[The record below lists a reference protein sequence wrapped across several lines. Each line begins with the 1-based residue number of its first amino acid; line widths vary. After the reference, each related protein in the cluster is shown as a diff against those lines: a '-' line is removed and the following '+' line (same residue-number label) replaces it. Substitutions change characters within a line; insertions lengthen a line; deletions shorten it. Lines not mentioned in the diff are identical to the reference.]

1 MIEHNCTMSDIGKG
15 TKNSLARK
23 RKIVTSNFNL
33 FNALKIGLVRK
44 NYLLNLLRENLKK
57 ETEKN
62 VFFAKY

>member
-23 RKIVTSNFNL
+23 RKIVTCNFNL
-33 FNALKIGLVRK
+33 LNALKIGLVRK

>member
-15 TKNSLARK
+15 TINSLARK
-23 RKIVTSNFNL
+23 RKIVIGNFNL
-33 FNALKIGLVRK
+33 FNALKTGRVRK
-44 NYLLNLLRENLKK
+44 NYVLNLLHENVKK

>member
-15 TKNSLARK
+15 TINSLARK
-23 RKIVTSNFNL
+23 RKIVTGNFNL

>member
-15 TKNSLARK
+15 TINSLARK
-23 RKIVTSNFNL
+23 RKIVTGNFNL
-33 FNALKIGLVRK
+33 FNALKIGRVRK
-44 NYLLNLLRENLKK
+44 NYVLNLLHENVKK